1 MSKYQPRIFINNP
14 EKNVPDS
21 ILEQF
26 FLAIKEADL
35 DKIRDF
41 AITYKN
47 KYNLIE
53 KSSKGSSDSGKT
65 PFHLVL
71 ELDEKIAD
79 NDKKLRIM
87 KYLDQMGA
95 PMDLPDSAN
104 VWPIHLAASLQSEE
118 IVDFLVSRKVGLN
131 RKDSSNNTPVHYAI
145 NGKEISCPRSTSI
158 KDLIPP
164 QKTEKLPLNKSLE
177 NINNILIKLLNENNN
192 LNDNLIH
199 MLNTIAK
206 IPEMYEDDTLSRNL
220 QTEMVNI
227 FSDIAMLQT
236 FPADVPATAIVAP
249 GFVPPPTTTGIIP
262 KSGGMT
268 AQQIKIEQLI
278 DRTYSNI
285 NNELL
290 RGLTNAMDIAPNNG
304 GWGPYTPTG
313 DPTIATNRKAPNNLQ
328 RIMKNTRI
336 ESRREIETEYA
347 NLRNT
352 VTTISAAVTDKIVRT
367 NIPSIITGIDGDYI
381 NPLIFCPTCETI
393 DNGERATLTK
403 MLFLLSYAHYKENY
417 VNTFVTNVMN
427 NYMLISPL
435 HRSQILTN
443 PYNPGWNG
451 WATNVSGYLFMSS
464 IPFLVTDVSFDGVR
478 TNFDM
483 ALANVAQQYDGAVNI
498 AQQCI
503 NNELRVLFCE
513 SDETPVTDVV
523 PIRNPHN
530 ERDGVLGRIQF
541 NDLFTNPNYERFAAM
556 LPRLSA
562 GYRNGNRTWFDM
574 LSQFINDINPRPILG
589 AGAAAARN
597 FAANN
602 IFSGPYIAGTFL
614 PQTPF
619 ANELPLGMHRHGG
632 FDTYTYY
639 ELFRVMNAIEKFLI
653 NGDFQINDYPD
664 IFGMIGGAAPRI
676 PINQWDTY
684 IDTVANSNVVGSA
697 VTIGI
702 QFPEFIFLY
711 RVLAVRVQNH
721 IASIIRN
728 CVRGLIDR
736 ANTDVVPTNDVQIL
750 RNLVMPI
757 DDAHMYN
764 LLLPSDPNP
773 NDFLGLAGTDPFV
786 DLKARKWTRAIKDG
800 LMDWF
805 SKFRNNIPDDLW
817 NSIIGTTV
825 VQVPIAIGPFLQP
838 INYFEHG
845 NLNLLRQLIEEA
857 VPPQRN
863 TINRIINNRDYRAA
877 IRTYFGSEGVR
888 GAAKVATQTESH
900 AVIPRYN
907 IITRNI
913 RLIDEYDRNLRKLTT
928 RTITDVFFL
937 TETHGYIFVRAKQML
952 LELQREIII
961 INTIIADIIA
971 YINNRTYYYV
981 AQIFLPAFIKQVISA
996 ISYLINIRDLLT
1008 EFNRRKTDFYPL
1020 VDMTDR
1026 DVVNIITLGDN
1037 FIKYINEQ
1045 QTNVYK
1051 NLLDVV
1057 KYHNNVVDFL
1067 NYTSALQLINSRTNV
1082 IPRPPPY
1089 AGKNE
1094 YRSTTTNLFTMNLIP
1109 LESLPDDIVT
1119 DIPNF
1124 EALQAVLRLYRIPKM
1139 AYYGDANVASRLRF
1153 EIFSPR
1159 GNPAV
1164 GGSYTFETYRDVISY
1179 RRHRI
1184 SDDPNII
1191 SQSPPGPGP
1200 VGGFNNMQLNI
1211 TAINNDPIANPA
1223 YTIHNIPNGISGE
1236 WLNLRLVDPLGPRYN
1251 PRRIRYSEA
1260 FIGYQTGDYTFEWL
1274 NGMPPS
1280 IRRLVGKHLKMM
1292 KQRVIE
1298 ETIQFIVN
1306 NKYVDP
1312 AVQNSEL
1319 LKLYEDIRRLGNE
1332 STYTNMDDVKI
1343 YVVIGKLL
1351 DSIINKLLEYSVRQ
1365 SVSAWILGIATRDN
1379 RYRGITDI
1387 LTNTVDIIRQKDFI
1401 KMSLN
1406 NIDKDAIN
1414 ELLKLDPSFVDYKL
1428 TQIEPNPANLKYTTG
1443 ATPRNLIHYLY
1454 NINYFSAT
1462 GNINS
1467 NKRCYKINK
1476 NIVSKLVTSNT
1487 INAKNSDGNT
1497 PLHMAISINHP
1508 ILVDLLISKGANPK
1522 GFTNIHGKTPWDLG
1536 MTAIDEHTSFTDGL
1550 KLIDT
1555 INNFVIPFNDL
1566 LMSRLKDEKFGNN
1579 IIKSINMGIPIQ
1591 LVMYNHMFHLYLEN
1605 YRYGFSIELKNAIR
1619 KLFKKYFNQ
1628 NENIFP
1634 IDLFEIKSQQELSNI
1649 ISPEI
1654 PANKVRTVINE
1665 GTQKKVDNY
1674 RSEINDIKIQLDG
1687 MTKELLVTTDPIETK
1702 MINDIRENLQNQIDR
1717 LNAKITSLR
1726 VEQPNPVDDMA
1737 IYLSAYQASA
1747 SSISRRID
1755 RTYGLVEFYNFAFG
1769 RIGSTKQ
1776 MYLGIW
1782 DNYLNKNLLETP
1794 SMIFS
1799 LLNKLIIKLIGLSRN
1814 NAIDA
1819 EIKGELATIVEF
1831 YALVRDYIET
1841 KNPNGNL
1848 DDDPLLREEFDQM
1861 VYLINLIITPAI
1873 RNILLNQI
1881 YQGLREMDGAD
1892 TIVRDQSVILNEI
1905 VNVQFNGQTLDTYLE
1920 NILPTLALKT
1930 FTNVYRSSDDSD
1942 RRITTSA
1949 DLFSPIIQIVKSNR
1963 IIQLTDDSLLVQN
1976 LREYLIPFMSN
1987 TYQYFIH
1994 HLRLSVYGYERYLLN
2009 TYQLTKI
2016 MQSLI

>member
-35 DKIRDF
+35 DRIRDF
-41 AITYKN
+41 AMTYKN

-145 NGKEISCPRSTSI
+145 NGREISCPKSTSI

-177 NINNILIKLLNENNN
+177 NINNVLIRLLNENNN

-199 MLNTIAK
+199 MINTIAK
-206 IPEMYEDDTLSRNL
+206 IPEMYEEDKLSKSL
-220 QTEMVNI
+220 QTEMVGI
-227 FSDIAMLQT
+227 FSDIATLQT
-236 FPADVPATAIVAP
+236 FPADVPANTTALAT
-249 GFVPPPTTTGIIP
+249 FVPPPTTTGIIP
-262 KSGGMT
+262 KSGGLT
-268 AQQIKIEQLI
+268 AQQTKIEQLI

-313 DPTIATNRKAPNNLQ
+313 DPAIPVNRRPPNNLE
-328 RIMKNTRI
+328 RIMKNSRI
-336 ESRREIETEYA
+336 DIRREVESEYA

-352 VTTISAAVTDKIVRT
+352 VTTISSAVTDVIVRT
-367 NIPSIITGIDGDYI
+367 TIPSIVTGIDGEYI
-381 NPLIFCPTCETI
+381 NPLIFCPECLTI
-393 DNGERATLTK
+393 DNGERVALTK
-403 MLFLLSYAHYKENY
+403 MLFLLSYAHYKANY
-417 VNTFVTNVMN
+417 VDLFVTNIMN
-427 NYMLISPL
+427 NYMLLSPQ
-435 HRSQILTN
+435 HRDQILTN

-451 WATNVSGYLFMSS
+451 WATNSSGYLFMSS
-464 IPFLVTDVSFDGVR
+464 VPFLIRDAFFDGVR

-483 ALANVAQQYDGAVNI
+483 ALANVAEYYDGAVNI
-498 AQQCI
+498 PLQCI

-513 SDETPVTDVV
+513 SDERPITDVV
-523 PIRNPHN
+523 PPRNPHD
-530 ERDGVLGRIQF
+530 ELDGILGTTKL
-541 NDLFTNPNYERFAAM
+541 NDLFANPNYARFRTM
-556 LPRLSA
+556 LPTLNI
-562 GYRNGNRTWFDM
+562 GYRNGNVTWFDM
-574 LSQFINDINPRPILG
+574 LSRLINEVRPRPVIG
-589 AGAAAARN
+589 VN
-597 FAANN
+597 FVAND
-602 IFSGPYIAGTFL
+602 IFSGPYIVGTYL

-619 ANELPLGMHRHGG
+619 ANQLPLGMHRHGG
-632 FDTYTYY
+632 LESYTYF
-639 ELFRVMNAIEKFLI
+639 ELFRVMNAIEKFLSQ
-653 NGDFQINDYPD
+653 GDFQINDYPD
-664 IFGMIGGAAPRI
+664 IFGMINPAAQRI
-676 PINQWDTY
+676 PISQWDTY
-684 IDTVANSNVVGSA
+684 IDTVANKLTHGTNMP
-697 VTIGI
+697 IGLE
-702 QFPEFIFLY
+702 FPEFIFLY
-711 RVLAVRVQNH
+711 RILAVRVQNH
-721 IASIIRN
+721 IADIIRN
-728 CVRGLIDR
+728 CITGLIDR
-736 ANTDVVPTNDVQIL
+736 ANTDMVPTVDVLTL
-750 RNLVMPI
+750 RNLVTPI

-773 NDFLGLAGTDPFV
+773 SDFVAAGAIDPFI
-786 DLKARKWTRAIKDG
+786 DLKARKWTNAIRDG

-805 SKFRNNIPDDLW
+805 SVLRGFIPNDLW
-817 NSIIGTTV
+817 NGIIGTIIV
-825 VQVPIAIGPFLQP
+825 SVPNAIGPFLQP
-838 INYFEHG
+838 INYFEYG

-857 VPPQRN
+857 VPPQRDA
-863 TINRIINNRDYRAA
+863 INRIINNRIYRDG
-877 IRTYFGSEGVR
+877 IRTYFGTFGSEQTR
-888 GAAKVATQTESH
+888 GAPTTSRPHMESR
-900 AVIPRYN
+900 AVLPRYN

-913 RLIDEYDRNLRKLTT
+913 RLIDEYGRNLRKLTEG
-928 RTITDVFFL
+928 TITDAFFL
-937 TETHGYIFVRAKQML
+937 TEVHGYIFVRAKQML
-952 LELQREIII
+952 LELQREVII

-971 YINNRTYYYV
+971 FINNRTYYYV
-981 AQIFLPAFIKQVISA
+981 PQIFLPAFIKQVISA
-996 ISYLINIRDLLT
+996 ISYLINLRDLIT
-1008 EFNRRKTDFYPL
+1008 EFNRRKAEFYPL

-1045 QTNVYK
+1045 QTAIYQ

-1057 KYHNNVVDFL
+1057 KYHNNVIDFL
-1067 NYTSALQLINSRTNV
+1067 NYTSALQLINSRTNI
-1082 IPRPPPY
+1082 IPRPPPFF
-1089 AGKNE
+1089 GKNE
-1094 YRSTTTNLFTMNLIP
+1094 YRSTTTNMFTMNLIP
-1109 LESLPDDIVT
+1109 LESLPNDIVT

-1139 AYYGDANVASRLRF
+1139 MYYGDTDVATRLRF
-1153 EIFSPR
+1153 EVFGPK

-1164 GGSYTFETYRDVISY
+1164 GGTYVFDTYRDVIAY

-1184 SDDPNII
+1184 SDDPLII
-1191 SQSPPGPGP
+1191 SQSPPGAGP
-1200 VGGFNNMQLNI
+1200 VGGFNNMQVNI
-1211 TAINNDPIANPA
+1211 TAINNTPGPNPD
-1223 YTIHNIPNGISGE
+1223 YTIHNIPNGIAGE
-1236 WLNLRLVDPLGPRYN
+1236 WLNLRLMDSLGPRYD
-1251 PRRIRYSEA
+1251 PHRIRYSEA

-1274 NGMPPS
+1274 SGMPPS
-1280 IRRLVGKHLKMM
+1280 IKRLAGQHLRTM

-1312 AVQNSEL
+1312 ATQNPEL

-1332 STYTNMDDVKI
+1332 STYTNLDDVKI
-1343 YVVIGKLL
+1343 YVVIGKLV
-1351 DSIINKLLEYSVRQ
+1351 DTIINKLLEYSIRQ
-1365 SVSAWILGIATRDN
+1365 SVSTWILGIATRDN
-1379 RYRGITDI
+1379 RYRDITDI
-1387 LTNTVDIIRQKDFI
+1387 FRNTLDIIRQKNFL

-1406 NIDKDAIN
+1406 NIDKDAVN
-1414 ELLKLDPSFVDYKL
+1414 ELLKLDPSFIDYKL

-1443 ATPRNLIHYLY
+1443 STPRNLIHYLY
-1454 NINYFSAT
+1454 NINYFST
-1462 GNINS
+1462 TSNVNS

-1476 NIVSKLVTSNT
+1476 NIVSKLLTSST
-1487 INAKNSDGNT
+1487 VNAKNSDGNT
-1497 PLHMAISINHP
+1497 PLHIAINMNHP
-1508 ILVDLLISKGANPK
+1508 NLVDLLISRGANPK
-1522 GFTNIHGKTPWDLG
+1522 GFTNIHGETPWDLG
-1536 MTAIDEHTSFTDGL
+1536 MIAIDKHTNFTDGL

-1566 LMSRLKDEKFGNN
+1566 LMSRLKDEKYGNN
-1579 IIKSINMGIPIQ
+1579 IIKGINMGIPIQ

-1628 NENIFP
+1628 NEIIFP
-1634 IDLFEIKSQQELSNI
+1634 IDIFEITNQQELLNI

-1665 GTQKKVDNY
+1665 GTQRKVNNY
-1674 RSEINDIKIQLDG
+1674 RTEINDIEIQLDG
-1687 MTKELLVTTDPIETK
+1687 MTKELLETTDPVEID
-1702 MINDIRENLQNQIDR
+1702 MINNIRTNLQNQINR
-1717 LNAKITSLR
+1717 LNAKIASLQVEEPTS
-1726 VEQPNPVDDMA
+1726 NDDMA
-1737 IYLSAYQASA
+1737 IYLSAYQASV
-1747 SSISRRID
+1747 SSISKRID
-1755 RTYGLVEFYNFAFG
+1755 RTYSLVDFYNFAFG

-1776 MYLGIW
+1776 MYLGVW

-1799 LLNKLIIKLIGLSRN
+1799 ILNKLVIKLLGLSRN

-1819 EIKGELATIVEF
+1819 EIKNELATVVNF
-1831 YALVRDYIET
+1831 YTLVKDYIET

-1848 DDDPLLREEFDQM
+1848 DDDPLLREEFDQI

-1881 YQGLREMDGAD
+1881 YQGIREMDGAD

-1920 NILPTLALKT
+1920 NILPILALKT
-1930 FTNVYRSSDDSD
+1930 FTNVYRNADDSD

-1949 DLFSPIIQIVKSNR
+1949 DLFLPIIQIVKSNR

-1976 LREYLIPFMSN
+1976 LREYLVPFMSN

-1994 HLRLSVYGYERYLLN
+1994 HLRLSIYGYERYLLN